1 MRLGRRR
8 RTARA
13 EEAVRVFKPD
23 ADALESLPLPFP
35 GRTLLYVMIGLVA
48 AGVAWASLSKVDR
61 VVTAKGRLVTSA
73 PRIVIQA
80 LETSIIKELHVKAGD
95 RVRAGQLVAS
105 LDPTFVGADVTALT
119 AQRERVLA
127 QIERLE
133 AEIGGREYLPRHEG
147 TEGALQRSID
157 EQKRAEMEAR
167 LRSFDRK
174 ADEMRA
180 AKARNTSRLRHL
192 RAQRDALVELEER
205 RTEALEKGAGS
216 RIEVLGARV
225 ERLEL
230 SEEIEEVERRQ
241 IEIDHRL
248 RSNAAERE
256 LHVHTSRRRTFEELI
271 ETRQRLDALEQSL
284 TKGLRR
290 NSMIHLSAPRDAIV
304 LEMAERS
311 TGSILREAETLMT
324 LVPAGSELELLA
336 ELAPMYVGKVEIGDP
351 ARIKIDAFPFQS
363 HGTLDGEVRTISSD
377 AFIKEEVAG
386 EMLSYRANVVLES
399 TVFSRRPAGSPL
411 RAGMTATAE
420 IVVGRR
426 RVISFLLH
434 PVVRAFDEAVREP

>member
-1 MRLGRRR
+1 MRLGRR

-35 GRTLLYVMIGLVA
+35 GKTLLYVVIGLVL
-48 AGVAWASLSKVDR
+48 AGVAWASLSNVDR
-61 VVTAKGRLVTSA
+61 VVTAKGRLVTTA

-80 LETSIIKELHVKAGD
+80 LETSIIKDLHVKAGD

-119 AQRERVLA
+119 AQHERVLA

-133 AEIGGREYLPRHEG
+133 AEVEEREYLPRHEG
-147 TEGALQRSID
+147 KESALQRSIN

-167 LRSFDRK
+167 LRSFDRR

-180 AKARNTSRLRHL
+180 SKARNASRLQHL
-192 RAQRDALVELEER
+192 RGQLDALVELEER

-216 RIEVLGARV
+216 RVEVLGARV

-230 SEEIEEVERRQ
+230 SEEIEAVERQQ

-248 RSNAAERE
+248 RSNTAERE

-271 ETRQRLDALEQSL
+271 ETRQRLDALEQLL

-290 NSMIHLSAPRDAIV
+290 NSMIRLTAPQDAIV

-311 TGSILREAETLMT
+311 VGSILREAETLMT
-324 LVPAGSELELLA
+324 LVPADSELELLA
-336 ELAPMYVGKVEIGDP
+336 ELAPMYVGKVKIGDP
-351 ARIKIDAFPFQS
+351 TRIKIDAFPFQS

-377 AFIKEEVAG
+377 AFIKKEVAG
-386 EMLSYRANVVLES
+386 EMLSYRANIKLKS
-399 TVFSRRPAGSPL
+399 TVFNRRPTGSPL
-411 RAGMTATAE
+411 RAGMTATSE
-420 IVVGRR
+420 IVIGRR
-426 RVISFLLH
+426 SVLSFLLY
-434 PVVRAFDEAVREP
+434 PVIRSIDEAIREP

>member
-1 MRLGRRR
+1 MKPGRR

-13 EEAVRVFKPD
+13 EEAVRAFKPD

-35 GRTLLYVMIGLVA
+35 GKTLLYVMIGLVA
-48 AGVAWASLSKVDR
+48 AGVAWASLSEVDR

-80 LETSIIKELHVKAGD
+80 LETSIVKELHVRAGD

-119 AQRERVLA
+119 AQRGRVLA

-133 AEIGGREYLPRHEG
+133 AEVEGREYLPRHEG
-147 TEGALQRSID
+147 TEDALQRSIH

-180 AKARNTSRLRHL
+180 AKARNASRLHHL
-192 RAQRDALVELEER
+192 RGQLDALVELEER
-205 RTEALEKGAGS
+205 REEALDKGAGS

-248 RSNAAERE
+248 RLNDAERE
-256 LHVHTSRRRTFEELI
+256 VHVHTSRRRTYEELI
-271 ETRQRLDALEQSL
+271 EARQRLDALEQSL

-290 NSMIHLSAPRDAIV
+290 NSMIRLTAPRDAIV

-311 TGSILREAETLMT
+311 VGSILREAETLMT
-324 LVPAGSELELLA
+324 LVPADSELEILA
-336 ELAPMYVGKVEIGDP
+336 DLAPMYVGKVKIGDP
-351 ARIKIDAFPFQS
+351 TRIKIDAFPFQS

-386 EMLSYRANVVLES
+386 ETPSYRANIVLKS

-411 RAGMTATAE
+411 RAGMTATSE
-420 IVVGRR
+420 IIVGRR
-426 RVISFLLH
+426 SVMSFLLY